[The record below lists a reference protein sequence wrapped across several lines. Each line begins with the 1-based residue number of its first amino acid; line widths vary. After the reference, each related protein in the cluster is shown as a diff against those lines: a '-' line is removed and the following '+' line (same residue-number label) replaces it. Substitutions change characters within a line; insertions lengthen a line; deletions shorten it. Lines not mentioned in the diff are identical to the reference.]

1 MMYRVLLVDDETELL
16 GTMRQILEKQGYEVT
31 TAQTGLEAMTILKHE
46 INNLSFVVTDLLMP
60 GGFDGL
66 DLLDAVREL
75 DPDIPVIMITA
86 YGNVETAVKAMQ
98 KGAFTFLTKP
108 LNYKVLIQ
116 QLEKAAETLSLRQE
130 NKRLRR
136 EIASI
141 QEDRYR
147 IIFVSEKM
155 RRLLASASEIAKTD
169 ETVLI
174 TGESGTGKELVARHI
189 LVESRRARKPFI
201 AFNAAAVHPNLIESE
216 LFGYKKGAFT
226 GADRNSPGYVGAA
239 EGGTLFIDEIGELP
253 LELQPKLLRFLQER
267 EYLPVGSATPIKC
280 DVRVIAATNKDLE
293 KEIVRERFR
302 EDLYYRLSRFTLR
315 VPPLRERREDII
327 PLAKFFAERL
337 ARQYGRPVKDP
348 DEAFLARLVEREWRG
363 NTRELEH
370 TMARW
375 VLMNDEEPS
384 GGSPGSGDGEKDR
397 EGAPLYSVRIG
408 EKTLKEIERDLIQ
421 ETLRHT
427 GGNKVLTAQML
438 GISERTVYRRI
449 TGDEEV

>member
-1 MMYRVLLVDDETELL
+1 
-16 GTMRQILEKQGYEVT
+16 MRQILEKNGYEVL
-31 TAQTGLEAMTILKHE
+31 TAQTGLEAMGILKHQ
-46 INNLSFVVTDLLMP
+46 IDNLSFVVTDLLMP

-136 EIASI
+136 EIASM

-147 IIFVSEKM
+147 IVYVSEKM
-155 RRLLASASEIAKTD
+155 RRLLASAAEIARTD

-174 TGESGTGKELVARHI
+174 TGESGTGKELIARYI
-189 LVESRRARKPFI
+189 LGESRRARKPFI

-226 GADRNSPGYVGAA
+226 GADRNSPGYIGAA
-239 EGGTLFIDEIGELP
+239 EGGTLFIDEIGEMP
-253 LELQPKLLRFLQER
+253 FELQPKLLRFLQEH
-267 EYLPVGSATPIKC
+267 EYLPVGSATPVSS
-280 DVRVIAATNKDLE
+280 DVRIIAASNKDLE
-293 KEIVRERFR
+293 KEVLRERFR
-302 EDLYYRLSRFTLR
+302 QDLYYRLSRFTLR
-315 VPPLRERREDII
+315 VPPLRERREDIV

-337 ARQYGRPVKDP
+337 ARQYRRPAKEP
-348 DEAFLARLVEREWRG
+348 DETFLARLVEREWRG
-363 NTRELEH
+363 NIRELEH

-375 VLMNDEEPS
+375 VLMAEEAPQDS
-384 GGSPGSGDGEKDR
+384 SPVGGATS

-408 EKTLKEIERDLIQ
+408 EKTLREIERDLVQ
-421 ETLRHT
+421 ETLRYT
-427 GGNKVLTAQML
+427 GGNKALTAQLL

-449 TGDEEV
+449 TGEEDV